1 MIRISFHFSIRVYT
15 GTAEGK
21 NKIVRKQEGQP
32 SAAFSDI
39 ISQAIDRLIPTRSKS
54 TIDNYRMALRSL
66 KEYAKGELSVRYF
79 NRQTVEGW
87 EQWLKQK
94 GVKLNTISCYMRS
107 LKSVVSS
114 LDGELSTLRT
124 AFDNV
129 FKGHTATSKRAIT
142 KEDLGRLMRMK
153 LPEKSPLRLARDLF
167 LFSLYALG
175 MPFVDVA
182 FLRKD
187 QIADGYISY
196 QRRKTRQPVRVKV
209 EPQMQCIIDRYLR
222 HDSPYVFP
230 ILKEGTE
237 AEYEQ
242 ALNQHNRRLHR
253 LSAVAGLSRRLTS
266 YVARHSWASMAYS
279 ENVDLPVI
287 SKAFGHTNT
296 KTTMV
301 YIRGIDDQ
309 RIDQAN
315 HRLLSLID
323 KVAMP
328 TSGAEVG
335 KAEAKE

>member
-21 NKIVRKQEGQP
+21 NNTVSKQEEQP

-66 KEYAKGELSVRYF
+66 KEYAKEGLSVRDF

-129 FKGHTATSKRAIT
+129 FKGHTTTSKRAIT

-182 FLRKD
+182 FLRKE